1 MIDNVLY
8 AFYVSIYVCMLV
20 HPITGVLNAF
30 SHGENSGLIV
40 RKYVGV
46 QNQEDHIDHVLL
58 LKTERYLNR

>member
-1 MIDNVLY
+1 MCFMLFMFLY
-8 AFYVSIYVCMLV
+8 MYVCWF
-20 HPITGVLNAF
+20 TGVLNAF

-46 QNQEDHIDHVLL
+46 QNQEDHLDHVLL

>member
-1 MIDNVLY
+1 
-8 AFYVSIYVCMLV
+8 MLV

-40 RKYVGV
+40 HKYVGV
-46 QNQEDHIDHVLL
+46 QNQEDHLDHVLL